1 MNPDMERWITQDCAQ
16 PHGRGVDA
24 ISGQH
29 LGVQAVGGQCQAAA
43 GSGERIDV
51 QQGDGVVRVTTLHR
65 GPQNASTATEV
76 QQVTAGQFVQVFKQQ
91 GATAIQAT
99 MAKHARQA
107 DDFQRAF
114 GQWQLIGLRQ
124 ALQ

>member
-1 MNPDMERWITQDCAQ
+1 M
-16 PHGRGVDA
+16 
-24 ISGQH
+24 
-29 LGVQAVGGQCQAAA
+29 
-43 GSGERIDV
+43 
-51 QQGDGVVRVTTLHR
+51 RVTTLHR
-65 GPQNASTATEV
+65 GPQNASTATEIE
-76 QQVTAGQFVQVFKQQ
+76 QVTAGQFVQVFKQQ